1 MTARNKDTDLIFEA
15 YVTEISDPERH
26 AWSADR
32 EDDWGSMEWRKK
44 AFEDGE
50 QVNIDVVLNGI
61 RERVM
66 KLDDEYNRRST
77 SHYWHRIFT
86 GAIENLEDFLKIQ
99 KGEDIDIGSHGDI
112 GVQIAMALGGGSL
125 EDGESTED
133 AARRQKAEQAEA
145 VVREFGLNSINQIQI
160 LKAALGAVQQYA
172 WEAVKHEYGEI
183 NLAGAWHVSGN
194 SEPAEFMSAD
204 MDIVDLTRAIMN
216 GLMQLEDQ
224 LHG

>member
-61 RERVM
+61 KERVM
-66 KLDDEYNRRST
+66 KLDNEYNRRST

-133 AARRQKAEQAEA
+133 AARRQKAEQAEE

-194 SEPAEFMSAD
+194 SEPAEFMSSD
-204 MDIVDLTRAIMN
+204 MDVVDLTRSIMN

-224 LHG
+224 LQG

>member
-1 MTARNKDTDLIFEA
+1 
-15 YVTEISDPERH
+15 
-26 AWSADR
+26 
-32 EDDWGSMEWRKK
+32 
-44 AFEDGE
+44 
-50 QVNIDVVLNGI
+50 
-61 RERVM
+61 
-66 KLDDEYNRRST
+66 
-77 SHYWHRIFT
+77 
-86 GAIENLEDFLKIQ
+86 
-99 KGEDIDIGSHGDI
+99 
-112 GVQIAMALGGGSL
+112 MALGGGSL

>member
-99 KGEDIDIGSHGDI
+99 KGEDIDIGSQGDI